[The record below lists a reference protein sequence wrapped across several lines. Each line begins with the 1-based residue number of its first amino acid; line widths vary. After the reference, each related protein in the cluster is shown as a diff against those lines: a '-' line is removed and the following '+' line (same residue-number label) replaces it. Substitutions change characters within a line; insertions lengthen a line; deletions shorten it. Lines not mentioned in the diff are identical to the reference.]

1 MIAGGRRGTLLCGA
15 ALLIGLVAVVH
26 AEIVPVTPPL
36 VLAAPQM
43 PESPETAVAGTS
55 DSVSAAGMRA
65 EIVPPRPERVDAAST
80 AVGGVPPPSDLALP
94 APTLSPPSSSN
105 IVWPY
110 SPSGMPASD
119 DGAVVVD
126 VPGAEGGAV
135 IPTDAPAEVV
145 TGLNDPLQR
154 ALAAYR
160 GDADPR
166 SYAEAARWFKVA
178 ADAGDRR
185 AAMAFAYLQG
195 LGLGVARDPAT
206 ARRNLQQISAAGV
219 ARADYLLSLLAAADR
234 RRGGQ
239 KQQAALRERAARAGD
254 GVAQNAMGVHYQ
266 VQGDRTTAQM
276 WYQRAVDNG
285 SAAAKL
291 NLASLARG
299 DEVRRQVEAGAD
311 AAVDGDAESLFS
323 LARRYH
329 RGDGVT
335 VDYGKALGLYRDA
348 AAQGSK
354 PAQQMLGLIQSR
366 TLPDGGFDPTW
377 MRQLASAAVGQSGG
391 NLVSSITSA
400 AQPRLDD
407 PLAGLSDLGL

>member
-1 MIAGGRRGTLLCGA
+1 MIGWMIAGGTRGALFWSVMLLTG
-15 ALLIGLVAVVH
+15 LLAVAH

-36 VLAAPQM
+36 VLAAPQV

-55 DSVSAAGMRA
+55 DGGSTADMRA
-65 EIVPPRPERVDAAST
+65 EIVPPRSERVDPERVDAAPT
-80 AVGGVPPPSDLALP
+80 AVGGVPPPPDLALP

-105 IVWPY
+105 IVWPS
-110 SPSGMPASD
+110 SPSGMPVSD

-135 IPTDAPAEVV
+135 MPIDAPAEVV

-219 ARADYLLSLLAAADR
+219 ARADYLLSLLAAAER
-234 RRGGQ
+234 RRGGE
-239 KQQAALRERAARAGD
+239 KQ
-254 GVAQNAMGVHYQ
+254 
-266 VQGDRTTAQM
+266 DRKS
-276 WYQRAVDNG
+276 V
-285 SAAAKL
+285 
-291 NLASLARG
+291 
-299 DEVRRQVEAGAD
+299 V
-311 AAVDGDAESLFS
+311 
-323 LARRYH
+323 
-329 RGDGVT
+329 
-335 VDYGKALGLYRDA
+335 
-348 AAQGSK
+348 
-354 PAQQMLGLIQSR
+354 
-366 TLPDGGFDPTW
+366 
-377 MRQLASAAVGQSGG
+377 
-391 NLVSSITSA
+391 
-400 AQPRLDD
+400 
-407 PLAGLSDLGL
+407 